1 MLRKNKKYTGLFVIL
16 CLLFSVF
23 AVPVYA
29 TSIQKAKA
37 NKEKLETNKK
47 EIEKQVKLL
56 QKQKKALDK
65 SVKKLDE
72 KTEKLDKR
80 LQKLNTDLVAKR
92 KKLAETKIELED
104 AKTDEKKQY
113 IAMKKRLKYIYES
126 GESSYL
132 DILFQASSLSDLLN
146 RTEYVEKISEYDNNM
161 LTRLKNTRSR
171 IAKAEK
177 NQEKEV
183 KEVKEV
189 RVKVE
194 TQKKNLL
201 LLSKQKKKEI
211 EVYKKNIAKQ
221 KELVVAYE
229 KEITKQD
236 NLIIKLEERGRQQ
249 YTGGT
254 GTTGS
259 TGSSTNVASS
269 SGNDSGGKFTWPC
282 PSSHRITSPF
292 GYRVDPIA
300 KVNRLHNGIDI
311 GASHGS
317 SIVAAGSGTVIGAA
331 YSNSMGNYVMIS
343 HGNGITTIYMHCSS
357 LLVQSGQKVS
367 KGQQIARV
375 GSTGYSTGPHLHF
388 SVMKNGSYVNPWDY
402 L

>member
-1 MLRKNKKYTGLFVIL
+1 MLGKNKKYKRLFVLI
-16 CLLFSVF
+16 CLLFSIF
-23 AVPVYA
+23 SLPVYA
-29 TSIQKAKA
+29 TSIQKAKE

-47 EIEKQVKLL
+47 QVEKQVKIL
-56 QKQKKALDK
+56 QNQKKILDK

-80 LQKLNTDLVAKR
+80 LEKLNNTLELKR
-92 KKLAETKIELED
+92 NKLAETKIELED
-104 AKTDEKKQY
+104 AKKDEKKQY

-132 DILFQASSLSDLLN
+132 DILFQANSLSDLLN
-146 RTEYVEKISEYDNNM
+146 RTEYVEKITEYDNNM
-161 LTRLKNTRSR
+161 LTRLKNTRNR
-171 IAKAEK
+171 IAKAEIQ
-177 NQEKEV
+177 QEKEV

-189 RVKVE
+189 RGKVE
-194 TQKKNLL
+194 IQKKKLALL
-201 LLSKQKKKEI
+201 AKQKKKEL

-221 KELVVAYE
+221 KELIVAYK

-236 NLIIKLEERGRQQ
+236 NLIVKLEEQGRQQ
-249 YTGGT
+249 YAGEI
-254 GTTGS
+254 
-259 TGSSTNVASS
+259 ASS
-269 SGNDSGGKFTWPC
+269 SNVTSSSEKDSGGKFTWPC
-282 PSSHRITSPF
+282 PSSHRITSPY

-343 HGNGITTIYMHCSS
+343 HGNGITTVYMHCSS

-367 KGQQIARV
+367 RGQQIARV